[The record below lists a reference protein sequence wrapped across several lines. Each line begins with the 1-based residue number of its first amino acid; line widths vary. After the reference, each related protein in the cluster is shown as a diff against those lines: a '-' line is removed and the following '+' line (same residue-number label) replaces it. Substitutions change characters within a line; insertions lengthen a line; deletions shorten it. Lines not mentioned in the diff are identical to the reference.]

1 MKKIIFLILLGLSPL
16 LSSGQLAV
24 LRDNGTGIPITANE
38 YIGVKGSPYLEEFHK
53 GTMYLKTGLK
63 VDGLFIALNSYQ
75 NKLEYKL
82 DGALYSY
89 GIDKLT
95 GFSYPS
101 TSGEVIEFSSDY
113 EIPTLKKKR
122 FLQVLEK
129 GKYTLLF
136 HPYKILT
143 DDPSATYGAQA
154 AKVFQ
159 DEQDLFVAIDGK
171 VFLLKNKEKILK
183 EAFGAETEKVMALI
197 KSLKVNFNK
206 IETVRV
212 LIQELNKN

>member
-1 MKKIIFLILLGLSPL
+1 MKKIVILFLLGLSPL
-16 LSSGQLAV
+16 LSLGQLAV

-53 GTMYLKTGLK
+53 GTLFLKTGLK
-63 VDGLFIALNSYQ
+63 VDGLSISLNSYQ

-82 DGALYSY
+82 DGGLFSY
-89 GIDKLT
+89 GVDKLT
-95 GFSYPS
+95 GFSYLS
-101 TSGEVIEFSSDY
+101 SSGEQVEFTSDF

-159 DEQDLFVAIDGK
+159 DEQDIFVAVDGK

-183 EAFGAETEKVMALI
+183 EAFGADVEKAMALI
-197 KSLKVNFNK
+197 KSQKVNFNK
-206 IETVRV
+206 LETVRV

>member
-1 MKKIIFLILLGLSPL
+1 MKKYIFFILLGLAPL

-53 GTMYLKTGLK
+53 GTLFLKTGLK
-63 VDGLFIALNSYQ
+63 VDGLNIALNSYQ

-82 DGALYSY
+82 DGGLFSY
-89 GIDKLT
+89 GVDKLT
-95 GFSYPS
+95 GFSYLS
-101 TSGEVIEFSSDY
+101 SSGEQVEFTSDF

-159 DEQDLFVAIDGK
+159 EEQDLFVAIDGK

-206 IETVRV
+206 IETVKV

>member
-1 MKKIIFLILLGLSPL
+1 MKKTIFFILMGLSPL
-16 LSSGQLAV
+16 LSLGQLAV

-38 YIGVKGSPYLEEFHK
+38 YVGVKGSPYLEEFHK

-63 VDGLFIALNSYQ
+63 VEGLFIALNAYQ

-82 DGALYSY
+82 EGALFSY
-89 GIDKLT
+89 DKDKLS

-101 TSGEVIEFSSDY
+101 ATGEQVEFTSEF
-113 EIPTLKKKR
+113 EIPTLQKKR

-159 DEQDLFVAIDGK
+159 DEKDLFVAVDGK
-171 VFLLKNKEKILK
+171 VFLLRNKEKFLK
-183 EAFGAETEKVMALI
+183 EAFGTDTEKAVALI

-206 IETVRV
+206 IETLRV
-212 LIQELNKN
+212 LIQELNKE

>member
-1 MKKIIFLILLGLSPL
+1 MKKIVILFLLGLSPL
-16 LSSGQLAV
+16 LSLGQLAV

-53 GTMYLKTGLK
+53 GTLFLKTGLK
-63 VDGLFIALNSYQ
+63 VDGLSISLNSYQ

-82 DGALYSY
+82 DGGLFSY
-89 GIDKLT
+89 GVDKLT
-95 GFSYPS
+95 GFSYLS
-101 TSGEVIEFSSDY
+101 SSGEQVEFTSDF

-159 DEQDLFVAIDGK
+159 DEQDVFVAVDGK
-171 VFLLKNKEKILK
+171 VFLLKNKDKILK
-183 EAFGAETEKVMALI
+183 EAFGADVEKAMALI
-197 KSLKVNFNK
+197 KSQKVNFNK

>member
-1 MKKIIFLILLGLSPL
+1 
-16 LSSGQLAV
+16 
-24 LRDNGTGIPITANE
+24 
-38 YIGVKGSPYLEEFHK
+38 
-53 GTMYLKTGLK
+53 
-63 VDGLFIALNSYQ
+63 
-75 NKLEYKL
+75 
-82 DGALYSY
+82 
-89 GIDKLT
+89 
-95 GFSYPS
+95 
-101 TSGEVIEFSSDY
+101 
-113 EIPTLKKKR
+113 
-122 FLQVLEK
+122 LEK

-212 LIQELNKN
+212 LFQELNKN